1 MSEDIGK
8 IALFFMAFRDQIKI
22 YHWQTSSYSRHKAI
36 DSLGSAISDKMD
48 SFIEIMQGSR
58 NVKLSISSLEPI
70 TLTHQDDDSI
80 YNLLVVFKDW
90 LLAELPNYLNEND
103 TDLKNLRDDIVG
115 DINQTLYLFTLSK

>member
-58 NVKLSISSLEPI
+58 GVKLSISSLEPI
-70 TLTHQDDDSI
+70 TLTHQDDGSIDDLLVKFKQWLLGELSI
-80 YNLLVVFKDW
+80 Y
-90 LLAELPNYLNEND
+90 LNND
-103 TDLKNLRDDIVG
+103 DMDLKNLRDDIVG
-115 DINQTLYLFTLSK
+115 DINQTLYLFTLN